1 MQAVGFHIKGF
12 PSPWFNNQRLSEG
25 VFHKKNLKIAS
36 VNCKTTFPVP
46 EKTTLMNER
55 GGNNT
60 EMEKESFLIW
70 RASVDTLFW
79 VSDWICRLFSRF
91 NKLVNCHKI
100 LGVDYCC
107 CFLHCCTEM
116 KHLSFIPFLLSLSA
130 FSFVCLPLLLFWPSD
145 KWHDREVFN
154 TIHFGCANIWCS
166 CSSFT
171 SGTVRFEVQLR

>member
-12 PSPWFNNQRLSEG
+12 PSLTVGLIISDFPKGCFTKRTWRLLQLI
-25 VFHKKNLKIAS
+25 VKQLFR
-36 VNCKTTFPVP
+36 FPK
-46 EKTTLMNER
+46 KTTLRNER

-91 NKLVNCHKI
+91 NKLVNCRKI

-107 CFLHCCTEM
+107 CFLHCCTGM

-130 FSFVCLPLLLFWPSD
+130 FSFVCLPLLLLSTQLSW
-145 KWHDREVFN
+145 EV
-154 TIHFGCANIWCS
+154 TWQG
-166 CSSFT
+166 SF
-171 SGTVRFEVQLR
+171 